1 MESLQQKA
9 VMNKSVRHLAVD
21 ILTQV
26 ELNHD
31 FASPLLDKALDDY
44 QLTGHPDGRL
54 LTHLVY
60 GVLRLRGHLDWII
73 AKLYRG
79 NFENLDEQIKNILR
93 ISLFQLKFSER
104 IPSFAVVDEAV
115 KIANKIN
122 PEKSGLVNA
131 ILRNFLRRGSNISF
145 PLLKKNSAQHI
156 SSFYSHPLWLVEEWI
171 ATMGAKD
178 TLALCAANN
187 KIAPLAIR
195 ANTLKIS
202 RNDLIS
208 ELELQGFEVSPTNYS
223 PHGIIINQG
232 NLPIQKTDAF
242 SKGLFRIQ
250 DEGAQCVSFLL
261 NPSMNASVLDACSGS
276 GGKTTHLASLMQDQ
290 GVIMAIDSNAQK
302 NDALKKDAARIGITS
317 IKTLTCDLS
326 AGLPEDLRDSFDHVL
341 IDAPC
346 SGTGTL
352 RRNPEIKWRI
362 KQKDIDKL
370 NSLQKSILANSSKAV
385 KKGGRLIYC
394 TCSLLSTENE
404 HIINKFLAK
413 NKHFSLCE
421 TPSSINKKLIDRK
434 HFYRTYPHIHNM
446 DGFFAAVLRRD

>member
-1 MESLQQKA
+1 
-9 VMNKSVRHLAVD
+9 MNKSVRHLAVD

-31 FASPLLDKALDDY
+31 FASPLLDKVLDDY
-44 QLTGHPDGRL
+44 QLTGNPDGRL

-60 GVLRLRGHLDWII
+60 GVLRLRAHLDWII

-79 NFENLDEQIKNILR
+79 NFENLNEQIKNILR

-115 KIANKIN
+115 KIANKVH
-122 PEKSGLVNA
+122 PEKSGLINA
-131 ILRNFLRRGSNISF
+131 ILRTFLRRGSNISF
-145 PLLKKNSAQHI
+145 PPLKKNSAQHI
-156 SSFYSHPLWLVEEWI
+156 GSFYSHPLWLVEEWLAI
-171 ATMGAKD
+171 MGKQN

-195 ANTLKIS
+195 TNTLKIS
-202 RNDLIS
+202 RNELVR
-208 ELELQGFEVSPTNYS
+208 ELELQGFDVTPTNYS

-232 NLPIQKTDAF
+232 NIPIQKITAF

-250 DEGAQCVSFLL
+250 DEGAQCISFLL
-261 NPSMNASVLDACSGS
+261 NPSMNDSVLDACSGS
-276 GGKTTHLASLMQDQ
+276 GGKTTHLAALMQDQ
-290 GVIMAIDSNAQK
+290 GVILAIDSNPQK
-302 NDALKKDAARIGITS
+302 NDALKKEAARMGITS
-317 IKTLTCDLS
+317 IKTITYDLS

-362 KQKDIDKL
+362 KQKDMDKL
-370 NSLQKSILANSSKAV
+370 NSLQKNILDNSSQAV
-385 KKGGRLIYC
+385 KKGGHLIYC
-394 TCSLLSTENE
+394 TCSLLSKENE
-404 HIINKFLAK
+404 HIINEFLK
-413 NKHFSLCE
+413 NNKHFSLCE
-421 TPSSINKKLIDRK
+421 PPSSINQILIENKL
-434 HFYRTYPHIHNM
+434 FYRTYPHVHNM
-446 DGFFAAVLRRD
+446 DGFFAAVLKRD

>member
-1 MESLQQKA
+1 
-9 VMNKSVRHLAVD
+9 MNKSVRHLAVD

-31 FASPLLDKALDDY
+31 FASPLLDKVLDDY
-44 QLTGHPDGRL
+44 QLTGNPDGRL

-60 GVLRLRGHLDWII
+60 GVLRLRGHLDWMI

-79 NFENLDEQIKNILR
+79 NFENLNEQIKNILR

-115 KIANKIN
+115 KIANKVN
-122 PEKSGLVNA
+122 PEKSGLINA

-145 PLLKKNSAQHI
+145 PPLKKNSTQHI

-171 ATMGAKD
+171 AIMGKQN

-187 KIAPLAIR
+187 KIAPLTIR
-195 ANTLKIS
+195 TNTLKIS
-202 RNDLIS
+202 RNELIR
-208 ELELQGFEVSPTNYS
+208 ELELQSFDVAPTNYS

-232 NLPIQKTDAF
+232 NIPIQKTNIF
-242 SKGLFRIQ
+242 SKGLFRLQ

-261 NPSMNASVLDACSGS
+261 NPSMNDSVLDVCAGS
-276 GGKTTHLASLMQDQ
+276 GGKTTHLAALMQDQ
-290 GVIMAIDSNAQK
+290 GVIVAIDSNPQK
-302 NDALKKDAARIGITS
+302 NDALKNEAARMGITS
-317 IKTLTCDLS
+317 VKTLTCDLS

-362 KQKDIDKL
+362 KQKDMDKL

-385 KKGGRLIYC
+385 KNGGRLIYC
-394 TCSLLSTENE
+394 TCSLLIKENE
-404 HIINKFLAK
+404 HILNEFLAK

-421 TPSSINKKLIDRK
+421 LPSSLNKSLIDRK
-434 HFYRTYPHIHNM
+434 HFYRTYPHVHNM
-446 DGFFAAVLRRD
+446 DGFFAAVLRRA

>member
-1 MESLQQKA
+1 
-9 VMNKSVRHLAVD
+9 MNKSVRHLAVD

-26 ELNHD
+26 DLNHD

-44 QLTGHPDGRL
+44 QLTGNPDGRL

-93 ISLFQLKFSER
+93 LSLFQLKFSER
-104 IPSFAVVDEAV
+104 IPPFAVVDEAV
-115 KIANKIN
+115 KIANKVN
-122 PEKSGLVNA
+122 PEKSGLINA

-145 PLLKKNSAQHI
+145 PPLEKNTAQHI
-156 SSFYSHPLWLVEEWI
+156 SSFYSHPLWLVKKWV
-171 ATMGAKD
+171 ATMGVED
-178 TLALCAANN
+178 TIALCDANN
-187 KIAPLAIR
+187 KIAPLTIR
-195 ANTLKIS
+195 TNTLKIP
-202 RNDLIS
+202 RNDLMK
-208 ELELQGFEVSPTNYS
+208 ELEHQDFDVTPTNYS
-223 PHGIIINQG
+223 PHGIIINKG
-232 NLPIQKTDAF
+232 NIPIQKTNAF
-242 SKGLFRIQ
+242 TKGLFRIQ

-261 NPSMNASVLDACSGS
+261 NPSMNDSVLDACAGS
-276 GGKTTHLASLMQDQ
+276 GGKTIHLAALMQDQ
-290 GVIMAIDSNAQK
+290 GVILAIDSNPQK
-302 NDALKKDAARIGITS
+302 NDALKKEAARMGITS

-326 AGLPEDLRDSFDHVL
+326 TGIPEDLRGIFDHVL

-370 NSLQKSILANSSKAV
+370 NALQKSILYHSSQAV
-385 KKGGRLIYC
+385 KKGGCLIYC
-394 TCSLLSTENE
+394 TCSLLSEENE
-404 HIINKFLAK
+404 HLINEFLAK

-421 TPSSINKKLIDRK
+421 HLSSINQRLIDRK

-446 DGFFAAVLRRD
+446 DGFFAAVLRHD

>member
-1 MESLQQKA
+1 
-9 VMNKSVRHLAVD
+9 MNKSVRHLAVD
-21 ILTQV
+21 ILTQID
-26 ELNHD
+26 LNHD
-31 FASPLLDKALDDY
+31 FASVLLDKALDDY

-79 NFENLDEQIKNILR
+79 NFENLNEQIKNILR

-104 IPSFAVVDEAV
+104 IPEFAVVDEAV
-115 KIANKIN
+115 KIANKVN

-131 ILRNFLRRGSNISF
+131 ILRNFLRRGNNISF

-156 SSFYSHPLWLVEEWI
+156 SSFYSHPLWLAEEWI
-171 ATMGAKD
+171 ATLGAKE

-187 KIAPLAIR
+187 KIAPLTIR
-195 ANTLKIS
+195 TNTLKIS
-202 RNDLIS
+202 RNNLVS
-208 ELELQGFEVSPTNYS
+208 ELELQGFEVSPTSYS
-223 PHGIIINQG
+223 PHGVIINQS
-232 NLPIQKTDAF
+232 NMPIQKTDAF

-261 NPSMNASVLDACSGS
+261 NPSMNDSVLDACAGS
-276 GGKTTHLASLMQDQ
+276 GGKTTHLAALMQDQ
-290 GVIMAIDSNAQK
+290 GVIVAIDSNPQK
-302 NDALKKDAARIGITS
+302 NDALKKEAARLGINS

-326 AGLPEDLRDSFDHVL
+326 AGLPEDLRGSFDHVL

-362 KQKDIDKL
+362 MQKDIDKL
-370 NSLQKSILANSSKAV
+370 NSLQNSILANSSQAV

-394 TCSLLSTENE
+394 TCSLLSKENE
-404 HIINKFLAK
+404 HIVNEFLTK

-421 TPSSINKKLIDRK
+421 PPSSINQNLIDRK
-434 HFYRTYPHIHNM
+434 HFYRTYPHIHSM

>member
-1 MESLQQKA
+1 
-9 VMNKSVRHLAVD
+9 MNKSVRHLAVD

-31 FASPLLDKALDDY
+31 FASPLLDKVLDDY
-44 QLTGHPDGRL
+44 QLTGNPDGRL

-60 GVLRLRGHLDWII
+60 GVLRLRAHLDWII

-79 NFENLDEQIKNILR
+79 NFENLNEQIKNILR

-115 KIANKIN
+115 KIANKVH
-122 PEKSGLVNA
+122 PEKSGLINA
-131 ILRNFLRRGSNISF
+131 ILRTFLRRGSNISF
-145 PLLKKNSAQHI
+145 PPLKKNSAQHI
-156 SSFYSHPLWLVEEWI
+156 GSFYSHPLWLVEEWI
-171 ATMGAKD
+171 AIMGKQN

-195 ANTLKIS
+195 TNTLKIS
-202 RNDLIS
+202 RNELVR
-208 ELELQGFEVSPTNYS
+208 ELELQGFDVTPTNYS

-232 NLPIQKTDAF
+232 NIPIQKITAF

-250 DEGAQCVSFLL
+250 DEGAQCISFLL
-261 NPSMNASVLDACSGS
+261 NPSMNDSVLDACSGS
-276 GGKTTHLASLMQDQ
+276 GGKTTHLAALMQDQ
-290 GVIMAIDSNAQK
+290 GVILAIDSNPQK
-302 NDALKKDAARIGITS
+302 NDALKKEAARMGITS
-317 IKTLTCDLS
+317 IKTITYDLS

-362 KQKDIDKL
+362 KQKDMDKL
-370 NSLQKSILANSSKAV
+370 NSLQKNILDNSSQAV
-385 KKGGRLIYC
+385 KKGGHLIYC
-394 TCSLLSTENE
+394 TCSLLSKENE
-404 HIINKFLAK
+404 HIINEFLK
-413 NKHFSLCE
+413 NNKHFSLCE
-421 TPSSINKKLIDRK
+421 PPSSINQILIENKL
-434 HFYRTYPHIHNM
+434 FYRTYPHVHNM
-446 DGFFAAVLRRD
+446 DGFFAAVLKRD

>member
-1 MESLQQKA
+1 
-9 VMNKSVRHLAVD
+9 MNKSVRHLAVD
-21 ILTQV
+21 ILTSV

-79 NFENLDEQIKNILR
+79 NFENLDEQIKNVLR

-104 IPSFAVVDEAV
+104 IPEFAVVDEAV
-115 KIANKIN
+115 KIANKVN

-145 PLLKKNSAQHI
+145 PSLDKNTAEHI
-156 SSFYSHPLWLVEEWI
+156 SSFYAHPLWLVEDWI
-171 ATMGAKD
+171 AAMGEEKA
-178 TLALCAANN
+178 LALCVANN
-187 KIAPLAIR
+187 KVAPLTIR
-195 ANTLKIS
+195 TNTLKIS
-202 RNDLIS
+202 RNELIR
-208 ELELQGFEVSPTNYS
+208 ELELQGFDVAPTNYS

-232 NLPIQKTDAF
+232 NIPIQKTDAF

-261 NPSMNASVLDACSGS
+261 NPSMNDSVLDACAGS
-276 GGKTTHLASLMQDQ
+276 GGKTTHLAALMKNQ
-290 GVIMAIDSNAQK
+290 GSIVAIDSNPQK
-302 NDALKKDAARIGITS
+302 KDDLKKEAARLGITS
-317 IKTLTCDLS
+317 IKTRTCDLS
-326 AGLPEDLRDSFDHVL
+326 TGIPDDLRDIFDHVFV
-341 IDAPC
+341 DAPC

-362 KQKDIDKL
+362 KPKDIDKL

-385 KKGGRLIYC
+385 KKGGCLIYC
-394 TCSLLSTENE
+394 TCSILSKENE
-404 HIINKFLAK
+404 QIINEFLVK
-413 NKHFSLCE
+413 NKHFSLYN
-421 TPSSINKKLIDRK
+421 SSSPINQSLIDTK
-434 HFYRTYPHIHNM
+434 HFYLTYPHLHNM
-446 DGFFAAVLRRD
+446 DGFFAAVLKRD

>member
-1 MESLQQKA
+1 
-9 VMNKSVRHLAVD
+9 
-21 ILTQV
+21 
-26 ELNHD
+26 
-31 FASPLLDKALDDY
+31 
-44 QLTGHPDGRL
+44 
-54 LTHLVY
+54 
-60 GVLRLRGHLDWII
+60 
-73 AKLYRG
+73 
-79 NFENLDEQIKNILR
+79 
-93 ISLFQLKFSER
+93 
-104 IPSFAVVDEAV
+104 
-115 KIANKIN
+115 
-122 PEKSGLVNA
+122 
-131 ILRNFLRRGSNISF
+131 
-145 PLLKKNSAQHI
+145 
-156 SSFYSHPLWLVEEWI
+156 
-171 ATMGAKD
+171 
-178 TLALCAANN
+178 
-187 KIAPLAIR
+187 
-195 ANTLKIS
+195 
-202 RNDLIS
+202 
-208 ELELQGFEVSPTNYS
+208 
-223 PHGIIINQG
+223 
-232 NLPIQKTDAF
+232 
-242 SKGLFRIQ
+242 
-250 DEGAQCVSFLL
+250 
-261 NPSMNASVLDACSGS
+261 
-276 GGKTTHLASLMQDQ
+276 
-290 GVIMAIDSNAQK
+290 MAIDSNAQK

>member
-1 MESLQQKA
+1 
-9 VMNKSVRHLAVD
+9 MNKSVRHLAVD

-31 FASPLLDKALDDY
+31 FASPLLDKVLDDY
-44 QLTGHPDGRL
+44 QLTGNPDGRL

-60 GVLRLRGHLDWII
+60 GVLRLRGHLDWMI

-79 NFENLDEQIKNILR
+79 NFENLDKQLINILR

-115 KIANKIN
+115 KIANNVN
-122 PEKSGLVNA
+122 PEKSGLINA

-145 PLLKKNSAQHI
+145 PPLKKNSTQHI

-171 ATMGAKD
+171 AIMGKQN

-187 KIAPLAIR
+187 KIAPLTIR
-195 ANTLKIS
+195 TNTLKIS
-202 RNDLIS
+202 RNELIR
-208 ELELQGFEVSPTNYS
+208 ELELQSFDVAPTNYS

-232 NLPIQKTDAF
+232 NIPIQKTNIF
-242 SKGLFRIQ
+242 SKGLFRLQ

-261 NPSMNASVLDACSGS
+261 NPSMNDSVLDVCAGS
-276 GGKTTHLASLMQDQ
+276 GGKTTHLAALMQDQ
-290 GVIMAIDSNAQK
+290 GVIVAIDSNPQK
-302 NDALKKDAARIGITS
+302 NDALKNEAARMGITS
-317 IKTLTCDLS
+317 VKTLTCDLS

-362 KQKDIDKL
+362 KQKDMDKL

-394 TCSLLSTENE
+394 TCSLLSKENE
-404 HIINKFLAK
+404 HIINEFLK
-413 NKHFSLCE
+413 SYKHFSLSE
-421 TPSSINKKLIDRK
+421 HSSSLNQSLIDRK
-434 HFYRTYPHIHNM
+434 LFFRTYPHIHNM
-446 DGFFAAVLRRD
+446 DGFFAAVLRRA